1 MNSLGLVK
9 KESLQISDIVAV
21 TLYIKD
27 MSNYISINEVY
38 TSCLSKTN
46 PPVRVCVECPLN
58 VHVVLDA
65 IAYKETQDCGDKKV
79 HKRHTMHVQS
89 ISHWAPANIGPYS
102 QAVRVS
108 VLPLKKKKT
117 NCVRVSVC
125 MCRQYV
131 CMCAFVRACTH
142 V

>member
-1 MNSLGLVK
+1 
-9 KESLQISDIVAV
+9 
-21 TLYIKD
+21 
-27 MSNYISINEVY
+27 MSNYVSINEAY
-38 TSCLSKTN
+38 ISYLSKIN

-108 VLPLKKKKT
+108 VLPLKK
-117 NCVRVSVC
+117 NLRARLCVY
-125 MCRQYV
+125 MCRQNV
-131 CMCAFVRACTH
+131 CMCAFVRARTH
-142 V
+142 IWFTKETQ